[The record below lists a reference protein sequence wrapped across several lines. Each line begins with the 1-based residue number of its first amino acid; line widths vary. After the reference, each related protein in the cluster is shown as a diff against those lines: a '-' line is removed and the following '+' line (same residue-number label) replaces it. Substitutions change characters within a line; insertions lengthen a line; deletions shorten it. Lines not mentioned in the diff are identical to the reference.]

1 MSDEVEMGRT
11 DQQGRK
17 EQAALTSAITAGA
30 SSVQAAQKSL
40 TKLTTDFKN
49 DAKVLVAEANKAITT
64 LKSMDQKGQYSEMA
78 AIVQRF
84 EQDNRKRLADLEKEV
99 TKRDGMKLS
108 QVAML
113 VETVRDVGRK
123 ASRL

>member
-17 EQAALTSAITAGA
+17 EQAALTSAITAAA

-40 TKLTTDFKN
+40 TKVTTDFKK
-49 DAKVLVAEANKAITT
+49 DAKVLVAEADKAITT
-64 LKSMDQKGQYSEMA
+64 LKSMDQKGRGSEMA
-78 AIVQRF
+78 AIVRRF
-84 EQDNRKRLADLEKEV
+84 EQDNRKALTDLEKEV

-108 QVAML
+108 QVAVL
-113 VETVRDVGRK
+113 VEAVREVGRK